1 VDSNE
6 GKAITFQMKEGNNY
20 LGKVPMGFHGTIFT
34 IGLCSLNEIRVYRSN
49 PKSYDYPGI

>member
-6 GKAITFQMKEGNNY
+6 RKAPRNNY

-34 IGLCSLNEIRVYRSN
+34 IGLCSLDEIRVYRSN
-49 PKSYDYPGI
+49 PKSYDYLGI